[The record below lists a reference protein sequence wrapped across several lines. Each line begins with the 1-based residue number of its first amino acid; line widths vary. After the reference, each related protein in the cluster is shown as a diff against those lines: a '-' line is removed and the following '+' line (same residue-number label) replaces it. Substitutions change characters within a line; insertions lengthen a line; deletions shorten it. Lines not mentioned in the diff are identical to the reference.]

1 MTHGPPSRGNKHFEP
16 VLREKSLISTS
27 FLGLLFTQFLG
38 ATNDNI
44 LRWLVIGIGKDYAS
58 VDVNLLLGL
67 GMGVFP
73 ELFLTHLIAKE
84 RLSESYLVR
93 LCEGVRASDYLLHYK
108 WFGVVPASTVS
119 VRSALSILKAVLL
132 RRGIDRRM
140 YLANVRAAVRARQVI
155 AEQQRDGR

>member
-67 GMGVFP
+67 GMGVFVLP
-73 ELFLTHLIAKE
+73 YII
-84 RLSESYLVR
+84 LS
-93 LCEGVRASDYLLHYK
+93 A
-108 WFGVVPASTVS
+108 PA
-119 VRSALSILKAVLL
+119 
-132 RRGIDRRM
+132 G
-140 YLANVRAAVRARQVI
+140 YLADRFSKRQVI
-155 AEQQRDGR
+155 VCLLYTSPSPRDS